1 MRTIVAILAVL
12 VFVWRVIKLIIQ
24 IKEAISDSK
33 DNQELE

>member
-12 VFVWRVIKLIIQ
+12 VFIWRVIKLIIQ

-33 DNQELE
+33 DNQEVE

>member
-1 MRTIVAILAVL
+1 MRTIVAILAIL
-12 VFVWRVIKLIIQ
+12 VFIWRVIKLIIQ

>member
-12 VFVWRVIKLIIQ
+12 IFIWRVIKLIIQ

-33 DNQELE
+33 DNQEVE

>member
-12 VFVWRVIKLIIQ
+12 VFIWRVIKLIIQ